1 MLLEKYRKVHFPKT
15 LFPEF
20 VVNREKCTQ
29 CGRCVEACPTMG
41 LKMGPEGFPYL
52 RGFKGIEKACLACR
66 NCEVVCP
73 SGAARLEGV
82 YRVMEGRYKTILR
95 GKNSPPNPF
104 NDPEPPSFESVS
116 KKLTSVE
123 RVILKRRSIRLY
135 KEKPVPREMIHRI
148 LEAGR
153 FAPSAGN
160 CTPWKFTVVSNRE
173 TIKELER
180 DSMKVL
186 RRMRD
191 VYLGAKGWNKAA
203 ATLLSYMSV
212 NKGDQR
218 PMTAIEK
225 ADHCQDVIYWDAPVV
240 IFLLMD
246 TRGISNPDLDSG
258 MCGQNMVLAAHAMG
272 LGTCYIGLTIA
283 ALDYLP
289 AWRKRLGIEPPWK
302 AVTSLSVGYPKGK
315 IDKPVARETL
325 EVNWIE

>member
-1 MLLEKYRKVHFPKT
+1 MLLEKYRKAYLPKT
-15 LFPEF
+15 VFPEF
-20 VVNREKCTQ
+20 VVDREKCTQ
-29 CGRCVEACPTMG
+29 CGRCIETCPTMG
-41 LKMGPEGFPYL
+41 LEMGTDGFPYL

-73 SGAARLEGV
+73 SGAARLDGN
-82 YRVMEGRYKTILR
+82 YRVEEGRYRTILR

-104 NDPEPPSFESVS
+104 NDPEPPPFESVS

-123 RVILKRRSIRLY
+123 RVIFKRRSIRLY
-135 KEKPVPREMIHRI
+135 KDKPVPREMIHRI

-153 FAPSAGN
+153 YAPSAGN
-160 CTPWKFTVVSNRE
+160 CTPWKYTVISNRD

-186 RRMRD
+186 RRARD
-191 VYLGAKGWNKAA
+191 FYLGGKKWNKAA
-203 ATLLSYMSV
+203 VTLMSLMKAG
-212 NKGDQR
+212 NMDQR
-218 PMTAIEK
+218 PLTAIEK
-225 ADHCQDVIYWDAPVV
+225 ADHCQDVIYWNAPVV
-240 IFLLMD
+240 ILLLMD

-258 MCGQNMVLAAHAMG
+258 ICGQNMVLAAHSMG

-283 ALDYLP
+283 ALGYLP
-289 AWRKRLGIEPPWK
+289 DWRERLGIEPPWK
-302 AVTSLSVGYPKGK
+302 AITSLGVGYPKGK